1 MRARSTEGKGKG
13 LCVRHL
19 PSARHYGLTSSL
31 VAQSSQRQMLP
42 RKLRVHAMD
51 TTPCPPVPS
60 FSYLS
65 SGDNKPT
72 SYRCR
77 ESPMR

>member
-1 MRARSTEGKGKG
+1 MRASSTEGKGNG

-19 PSARHYGLTSSL
+19 PRARHCGLASLL
-31 VAQSSQRQMLP
+31 VAQSSHRQMLP
-42 RKLRVHAMD
+42 RKLRVRAMD
-51 TTPCPPVPS
+51 TTPCLPVPS

-65 SGDNKPT
+65 SGENKPT

-77 ESPMR
+77 ESPT